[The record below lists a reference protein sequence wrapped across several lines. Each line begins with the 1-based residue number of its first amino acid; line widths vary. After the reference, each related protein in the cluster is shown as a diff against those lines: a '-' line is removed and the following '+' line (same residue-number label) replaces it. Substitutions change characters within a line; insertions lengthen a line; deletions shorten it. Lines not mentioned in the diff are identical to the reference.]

1 MLSAFF
7 RNIMSEDASFGQPLV
22 GIVVLNYNGKECF
35 SRCLVSLQNLSYKN
49 FFVVG
54 VDNDS
59 RDGSFEVAQQEFPQ
73 VFFKKLSENRGF
85 AAGMNEGIR
94 IALEKGAQFVWV
106 FNNDAEAEEGALT
119 ELVRVAEKEP
129 RSGLLSPWI
138 FDSATNSLWF
148 GKASV
153 KWLRMRV
160 SHDEPADFEKKAAS
174 YESEC
179 LTGCALFLKKECLEQ
194 IGAFD
199 DRFFLYYEDADLSL
213 RAKKAGFKLLVVPG
227 ARVFHSE
234 QSQSN
239 PKKLY
244 FLVYSGL
251 LFFQKHAKG
260 ALRPVLSLYGTI
272 RVIKNRFDS
281 MRGKAGATAVR
292 QAYDDFYHG

>member
-1 MLSAFF
+1 MLSAFLY
-7 RNIMSEDASFGQPLV
+7 NIMSEDASFRPPLV

-35 SRCLVSLQNLSYKN
+35 SRCLTSLQNLSYKN

-59 RDGSFEVAQQEFPQ
+59 RDGSLEAAQQMFSQ
-73 VFFKKLSENRGF
+73 VFFKKLPENRGF

-106 FNNDAEAEEGALT
+106 LNNDAETEEDTLT
-119 ELVRVAEKEP
+119 RLVLVAEKEP
-129 RSGLLSPWI
+129 RAGLLSPWI

-160 SHDEPADFEKKAAS
+160 SHDEPTGSEKKATS

-179 LTGCALFLKKECLEQ
+179 LTGCALLLKKECLEQ
-194 IGAFD
+194 IGGFD
-199 DRFFLYYEDADLSL
+199 ERFFLYYEDADLSL
-213 RAKKAGFKLLVVPG
+213 RAKKAGFKLLVVPS

-251 LFFQKHAKG
+251 LFFQKHTQG
-260 ALRPVLSLYGTI
+260 ALRLVLSLYGTI

-281 MRGKAGATAVR
+281 MRGKAEATTVR
-292 QAYDDFYHG
+292 QAYDDFYG